1 MSDDQT
7 FKKIL
12 MKELLTC
19 WSWIWLFILW
29 GVLSTVSYYSCV

>member
-7 FKKIL
+7 FKKIV
-12 MKELLTC
+12 MKELLTY

-29 GVLSTVSYYSCV
+29 DVLSTVSYCSCM